1 MSNKLLQVHF
11 AFSGPFGDE
20 MSTQLAEL
28 AQSINQE
35 PGFIWKIWTENSAT
49 QEAGGIYLFE
59 DEQSAQA
66 YAKKHA
72 ARLRQFACR
81 RCSTRFS
88 TSIYHSARLTTG
100 RSINMRPWLHIA
112 LKLPCRH
119 GFEDKQ
125 PGYNNTR
132 HAMAGIK

>member
-35 PGFIWKIWTENSAT
+35 PGFIWKIWTENRATQEAGVTENRAT

-72 ARLRQFACR
+72 ARLRQFGVQEMFYKIFDVNLPL
-81 RCSTRFS
+81 SQ
-88 TSIYHSARLTTG
+88 
-100 RSINMRPWLHIA
+100 IN
-112 LKLPCRH
+112 H
-119 GFEDKQ
+119 G
-125 PGYNNTR
+125 PLN
-132 HAMAGIK
+132 

>member
-35 PGFIWKIWTENSAT
+35 PGFIWKIWTENRAT

-72 ARLRQFACR
+72 ARLRQFCVQEMFYKIFDVNLPL
-81 RCSTRFS
+81 SQ
-88 TSIYHSARLTTG
+88 
-100 RSINMRPWLHIA
+100 IN
-112 LKLPCRH
+112 H
-119 GFEDKQ
+119 G
-125 PGYNNTR
+125 PLN
-132 HAMAGIK
+132 

>member
-28 AQSINQE
+28 AQSINPE
-35 PGFIWKIWTENSAT
+35 PGFIWKIWTENRAT

-66 YAKKHA
+66 YAKKNTPHA
-72 ARLRQFACR
+72 CGNFGVQEMFYKIFRRQF
-81 RCSTRFS
+81 
-88 TSIYHSARLTTG
+88 TT
-100 RSINMRPWLHIA
+100 
-112 LKLPCRH
+112 
-119 GFEDKQ
+119 Q
-125 PGYNNTR
+125 PD
-132 HAMAGIK
+132 

>member
-20 MSTQLAEL
+20 MSAQLAEL

-66 YAKKHA
+66 YAKNTPHA
-72 ARLRQFACR
+72 YGNLACR
-81 RCSTRFS
+81 RCSSRFS
-88 TSIYHSARLTTG
+88 TSIYH
-100 RSINMRPWLHIA
+100 
-112 LKLPCRH
+112 
-119 GFEDKQ
+119 
-125 PGYNNTR
+125 
-132 HAMAGIK
+132 

>member
-35 PGFIWKIWTENSAT
+35 PGFIWKIWTENRAT

-59 DEQSAQA
+59 DEQLS
-66 YAKKHA
+66 
-72 ARLRQFACR
+72 L
-81 RCSTRFS
+81 
-88 TSIYHSARLTTG
+88 I
-100 RSINMRPWLHIA
+100 HI
-112 LKLPCRH
+112 
-119 GFEDKQ
+119 
-125 PGYNNTR
+125 
-132 HAMAGIK
+132 